1 MAFRKFLTSAAGTC
15 AISVAFFL
23 LPWNAV
29 AQSVLHAPNIP
40 VRQVGATIEAV
51 TIETYGVA
59 KPNAVRQY
67 LSVRAGSSLEQAAL
81 DADFNNLVD
90 LGGYRVRLDIGEGRA
105 PKGVTLRWIVM
116 SPWFRIPKRSF
127 FAQMPLTDP
136 TGGLDMRIWSSQIG
150 NSVSHVTAQAAL
162 NLYARHYYAGYD
174 VPIRVEP
181 SAGREADF
189 IVNYFGEQNI
199 TRLNT
204 HVAETTYD
212 WTAGAQAFYLIR
224 STRGTQFEIGLRQER
239 STGRVPS
246 GIIAPTLY
254 PISRGP
260 ARNTLAEIGLSR
272 ACDGYPPNCNVQY
285 RFAFIDGIGGLGST
299 SRFQLYRADVARYIP
314 VNTSTLALHAVELRT
329 GGVIPESRLV
339 CASGLRGYTIAF
351 CGTDDQVFQAE
362 YRIRDATPQKLK
374 FVVFTEAGA
383 TRVRGG
389 NQPWA
394 LPNYQWHADSG
405 VGIRYR
411 GVALD
416 VGYGRSGYRFTLALE
431 GETF

>member
-1 MAFRKFLTSAAGTC
+1 MAFRNLLSAVGAC
-15 AISVAFFL
+15 AILVAVIL
-23 LPWNAV
+23 LPWNAA
-29 AQSVLHAPNIP
+29 AQSVSHAPKISITKI
-40 VRQVGATIEAV
+40 GGTIEAV
-51 TIETYGVA
+51 TVETYGVT
-59 KPNAVRQY
+59 KPSAVWQY
-67 LSVRAGSSLEQAAL
+67 LSLRRGSSLQQTAL
-81 DADFNNLVD
+81 DADFNNLVT
-90 LGGYRVRLDIGEGRA
+90 LGGYRVRLDIGEGSA
-105 PKGVTLRWIVM
+105 PKAVTLHWIVM
-116 SPWFRIPKRSF
+116 SPWFRISKRSF

-136 TGGLDMRIWSSQIG
+136 TGGIDMRISSPQIG

-174 VPIRVEP
+174 APIRVDP
-181 SAGREADF
+181 SRGREADF

-204 HVAETTYD
+204 QVAITTYD
-212 WTAGAQAFYLIR
+212 WTAGAQAFYLLR

-260 ARNTLAEIGLSR
+260 ARNTLAEIGLSH
-272 ACDGYPPNCNVQY
+272 ACDGYPPNCKIQY

-299 SRFQLYRADVARYIP
+299 TRFQLYRADVARYIP
-314 VNTSTLALHAVELRT
+314 VHTSTLALHAVELRT

-362 YRIRDATPQKLK
+362 YRIRDAVPQKLK
-374 FVVFTEAGA
+374 FVVFTETGA

-411 GVALD
+411 GIALD
-416 VGYGRSGYRFTLALE
+416 VGYGRNGYRFTLALE